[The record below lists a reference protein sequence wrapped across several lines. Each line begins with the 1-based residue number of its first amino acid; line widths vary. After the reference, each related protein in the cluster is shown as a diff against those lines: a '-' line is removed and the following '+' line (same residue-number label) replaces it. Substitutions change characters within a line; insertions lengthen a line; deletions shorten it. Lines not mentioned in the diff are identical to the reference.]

1 VKSTST
7 VRDALRVNVLFYRA
21 KLALSQAALAERA
34 GISRALLSSIER
46 GTANTG
52 IDIVEK
58 IGKVFGKDAAF
69 LIAPINT
76 GGTDDD
82 IVRRLKD
89 GPEDFVDAEALFAVL
104 EEADEPVRY
113 SKRGR
118 KPIPA

>member
-1 VKSTST
+1 MKSTST
-7 VRDALRVNVLFYRA
+7 VRDALRVNVLFFRA
-21 KLALSQAALAERA
+21 KLGLSQAVLSKRA

-69 LIAPINT
+69 LIAPINI
-76 GGTDDD
+76 GGSNDD

-89 GPEDFVDAEALFAVL
+89 GREEFVDARAFLAVL
-104 EEADEPVRY
+104 DEAHGAARY

-118 KPIPA
+118 KAISR